1 MNEPRVYKNS
11 SATFIVIVLF
21 FLILVGFVSF
31 GLNSNSILDMTPFII
46 IALVI
51 FTAIFVVNSS
61 RVVISED
68 EITVRNL
75 LGSKTLRWT
84 EIGRAYGRGYGIKL
98 RSRDEDVTLAPSSQ
112 LSGYEEIVETIGRKR
127 PDLFSPREYGE
138 MRRGLSSYL
147 GALLLVLFLAGIT
160 AGFLIEFNFTPE
172 ALAFFGVF
180 AFIIL
185 VLLSTF
191 LASPQSVIL
200 DGRTLQLKYLMSE
213 KTLSADDIT
222 SVQLA
227 FTRTR
232 NGKQYYIVLYL
243 SNRKNVRISGLGVSL
258 PVAYLVLKNWQKE
271 NSQST
276 FR

>member
-21 FLILVGFVSF
+21 FLILVGFISF